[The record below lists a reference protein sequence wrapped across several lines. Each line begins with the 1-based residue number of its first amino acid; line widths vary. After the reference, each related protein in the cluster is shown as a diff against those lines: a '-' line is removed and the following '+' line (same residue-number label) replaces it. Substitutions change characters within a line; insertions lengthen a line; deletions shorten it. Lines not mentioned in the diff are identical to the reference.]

1 MEGIGLGLGA
11 LGFWSFIAVCVIAG
25 IWDGIRKRE
34 ARHETLRHMI
44 ESEQP
49 IDQGLMESLLGDYK
63 RLDRDLRTWGL
74 ILLFVAP
81 GLALLGWFIS
91 LQWAEWL
98 LPMLGVAALVGC
110 VSIGLLV
117 AAKVVELSY
126 KEDNTPPLR
135 HPAA

>member
-34 ARHETLRHMI
+34 AQHETLRHMI
-44 ESEQP
+44 ESDQV
-49 IDQGLMESLLGDYK
+49 IDQALMESLLGGYK

-117 AAKVVELSY
+117 AAKVVELSD
-126 KEDNTPPLR
+126 KEENTPPLR
-135 HPAA
+135 HPTA